1 MMKLVAMIETIK
13 SKTGQLPEQY
23 LQRLCWQSNAS
34 SECVN
39 PLKSIEQLMQAEEHF
54 VV

>member
-1 MMKLVAMIETIK
+1 MILFITEMSSNLFYQMMKLVAMIETIK

-34 SECVN
+34 SECVD
-39 PLKSIEQLMQAEEHF
+39 
-54 VV
+54 